1 VERIF
6 HTHIIVRIC
15 SIDVHILAK
24 PKTLAIS
31 NSKFVSYRKVFM
43 REKGIEVEIL
53 YERLKFVRVTIVYF
67 CILQAHIEKYLSSG
81 GQCDRGT
88 DIPYAYHCTN
98 M

>member
-1 VERIF
+1 
-6 HTHIIVRIC
+6 
-15 SIDVHILAK
+15 
-24 PKTLAIS
+24 
-31 NSKFVSYRKVFM
+31 M

-53 YERLKFVRVTIVYF
+53 FERLKFVRVTIVYF
-67 CILQAHIEKYLSSG
+67 CILQAHIEKYLCSG